1 MEVLG
6 DVVARDRRSGSPA
19 LRVPAVGR
27 RYDYRRFCTTTWKVG
42 NFLRYLGVRR
52 GAGVAIADDPLPEP
66 VSTFYGAGLLGAVAR
81 FGSPEPT
88 EVIAQE
94 VRALV
99 VPAEALGRYECR
111 PTTKRVAYGGRP
123 GDPTVAHFER
133 DVWSENPTEPP
144 DRVSP
149 DDPLLRTAGRTYT
162 HAQVLATAASVVEAW
177 GLGQGSVVAV
187 AGPFTDP
194 GVVAAG
200 LVAPL
205 VAGAEVVLVDRSA
218 VVDGDPTESRDT
230 GVAEIDDSDADSAVA
245 EASSGGPTG
254 GVDGAPDLVVGG
266 PDSDVDTDTLLPG
279 AED

>member
-6 DVVARDRRSGSPA
+6 DVVARERRSGAPA

-52 GAGVAIADDPLPEP
+52 GVGVAIADDPLPEP
-66 VSTFYGAGLLGAVAR
+66 VSTFYGAGLLGGVAR
-81 FGSPEPT
+81 FGPPEAI
-88 EVIAQE
+88 EVD

-99 VPAEALGRYECR
+99 VPVEALGRYECR
-111 PTTKRVAYGGRP
+111 PGTKRVAYGGRP

-144 DRVSP
+144 DRVSL
-149 DDPLLRTAGRTYT
+149 DDPLLRTAGGTYT
-162 HAQVLATAASVVEAW
+162 HAQVLATATSVVDTW
-177 GLGQGSVVAV
+177 GLGPGSVVAV
-187 AGPFTDP
+187 AGRFTDP

-205 VAGAEVVLVDRSA
+205 VAGAEIVLADRA
-218 VVDGDPTESRDT
+218 AAVDGDPVEPLVADAAGCDDVDT
-230 GVAEIDDSDADSAVA
+230 DGEVEDTSEEGPRASD
-245 EASSGGPTG
+245 
-254 GVDGAPDLVVGG
+254 DGAPDLLVGG
-266 PDSDVDTDTLLPG
+266 PESDVDTDALL
-279 AED
+279 AEEED